1 MPWPH
6 EVHIDDWC
14 DFFEPSC
21 KGASPRRAS
30 RTTSPQ
36 RAPTTPPSLAVRALD
51 EDTEYVY
58 DDDDDDYDSAEQLDP
73 VAVALQTSFSVRPYR
88 CLGASRIASSCRA
101 SNFDSRTRSN
111 FLQPLL

>member
-6 EVHIDDWC
+6 EVLIEDWC

-30 RTTSPQ
+30 RTTST
-36 RAPTTPPSLAVRALD
+36 RARTTPPSLAVRALD

-58 DDDDDDYDSAEQLDP
+58 EDDDDYDSAEQLDP

-88 CLGASRIASSCRA
+88 CLGASRPASLPPVA
-101 SNFDSRTRSN
+101 VSR
-111 FLQPLL
+111 L